1 MKKFLLFAS
10 IAFLAFGCS
19 KPNADFEATVN
30 GTSVYCHASDYSSD
44 YYEWDWGDYTAKSKG
59 YSASHTYAK
68 AGDYT
73 ITLSVEKNGNFAVT
87 SKRIHCSSSISGGG
101 STGDITSYKSFVCSS
116 IRVTKMPL
124 RDGSSRWDANS
135 DADLM
140 FRIYNTNSS
149 SSIYQCSTYLQNVS
163 SLPVT
168 KKLTKEVTF
177 KKESS
182 YKIELL
188 DYDDFSSNDLIGS
201 VSFSG
206 SQLFKNGVATS
217 ITLTNSS
224 NTISI
229 DLIGRMD

>member
-1 MKKFLLFAS
+1 MRK
-10 IAFLAFGCS
+10 
-19 KPNADFEATVN
+19 DTH
-30 GTSVYCHASDYSSD
+30 TSC
-44 YYEWDWGDYTAKSKG
+44 
-59 YSASHTYAK
+59 
-68 AGDYT
+68 
-73 ITLSVEKNGNFAVT
+73 
-87 SKRIHCSSSISGGG
+87 
-101 STGDITSYKSFVCSS
+101 
-116 IRVTKMPL
+116 
-124 RDGSSRWDANS
+124 
-135 DADLM
+135 
-140 FRIYNTNSS
+140 NSS

-206 SQLFKNGVATS
+206 SQLFNNGVTTTV
-217 ITLTNSS
+217 TLKNSS
-224 NTISI
+224 GTISI